1 MSRPACIPRPAA
13 ALLALCLGLP
23 GVPAGG
29 QPPPPGW
36 LGISIADVGEELA
49 DRLAAAHG
57 YAAGVGVQV
66 LDLLEGGPAEGG
78 ALRRGDVIVEVD
90 GQPIWEAQQLQR
102 LVRTRPVDRPLTL
115 VVLREAGRQRVTV
128 RVGAMPAEAR
138 AQLAA
143 LRFGFRVRP
152 AAESEGSPQPAGR
165 LVVTGVEFDSAAH
178 RAGLRP
184 FDLLLEANG
193 LPLADLA
200 AFERAVGGSG
210 DLRLQVA
217 RRDLSAPLT
226 LILAPSRR

>member
-1 MSRPACIPRPAA
+1 MRPPASLRRPLT
-13 ALLALCLGLP
+13 ALLALGLGLL

-49 DRLAAAHG
+49 DRLAATHG

-66 LDLLEGGPAEGG
+66 LDLLEGGPAEQG
-78 ALRRGDVIVEVD
+78 ALRRGDVIVEAD

-102 LVRTRPVDRPLTL
+102 LVRARPVDRPLTL
-115 VVLREAGRQRVTV
+115 VVLRETGRQRVTV

-152 AAESEGSPQPAGR
+152 AGEPEGTAPSAAR
-165 LVVTGVEFDSAAH
+165 LVVTAVEFDSAAH

-200 AFERAVGGSG
+200 AFERAVGDGEA
-210 DLRLQVA
+210 LRLQVA
-217 RRDLSAPLT
+217 RRDLPAPLA
-226 LILAPSRR
+226 LILTPIRR